1 MAVAIILRV
10 GSTSAQDISLTSS
23 GVAVLDYPMGAPDVD
38 QSAIQSLGDGN
49 GLSVPT
55 WSNVTES
62 IDLHISDSTAA
73 LVAAKVQ
80 AIERLLN
87 LARQGT
93 MGWLDDRVYLRVQ
106 FDQDTT
112 PWRSQILAAKL
123 ELAEGT
129 NQIWKKYVKAT
140 LIITRRY
147 YWETEALQ
155 AIAMT
160 SGPTTTPT
168 TGYVT
173 VYNADSTHATNRNWW
188 QIAADQ
194 VGGSIP
200 APAKLYIKNNSG
212 SARAAGALF
221 IGNYVFC
228 DPTNVNPIFR
238 HEDRSDGLLAAGTT
252 ESNIIMWELTGGN
265 LTDAFRGQFG
275 RIVAVWVDRPASTT
289 LMRASMMYRFPAPEL
304 DLALG
309 DQILS
314 PSTDYV
320 LDLGSLPIPPGRA
333 WANMGDNLYLVIKG
347 LAASGSDSITTDW
360 VQVFPAG
367 AGRYRML
374 RGVVNLS
381 MSNGEE
387 IIDDG
392 PDDGLYALSS
402 GVASPLY
409 TGYFS
414 PIHLWPNRINRLRI
428 IISGNSSFEAA
439 QAWQIMM
446 QMRFRRLSF

>member
-221 IGNYVFC
+221 I
-228 DPTNVNPIFR
+228 
-238 HEDRSDGLLAAGTT
+238 A
-252 ESNIIMWELTGGN
+252 
-265 LTDAFRGQFG
+265 
-275 RIVAVWVDRPASTT
+275 
-289 LMRASMMYRFPAPEL
+289 
-304 DLALG
+304 
-309 DQILS
+309 
-314 PSTDYV
+314 
-320 LDLGSLPIPPGRA
+320 
-333 WANMGDNLYLVIKG
+333 
-347 LAASGSDSITTDW
+347 
-360 VQVFPAG
+360 
-367 AGRYRML
+367 
-374 RGVVNLS
+374 
-381 MSNGEE
+381 
-387 IIDDG
+387 
-392 PDDGLYALSS
+392 
-402 GVASPLY
+402 
-409 TGYFS
+409 
-414 PIHLWPNRINRLRI
+414 
-428 IISGNSSFEAA
+428 
-439 QAWQIMM
+439 
-446 QMRFRRLSF
+446 RLS